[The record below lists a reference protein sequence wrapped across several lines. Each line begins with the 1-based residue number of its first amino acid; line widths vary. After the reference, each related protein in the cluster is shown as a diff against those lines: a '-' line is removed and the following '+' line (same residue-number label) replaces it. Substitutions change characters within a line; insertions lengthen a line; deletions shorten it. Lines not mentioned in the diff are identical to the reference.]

1 MSQTYC
7 LGGLGEEREEGKR
20 RGEEGKGEGTRG
32 ERGKNKDQR
41 KKKRRKEEEEG
52 IHWYLPSKIS
62 TASLIL
68 TW

>member
-41 KKKRRKEEEEG
+41 KKEKERG
-52 IHWYLPSKIS
+52 GRGYPLVSPLKYPLHL
-62 TASLIL
+62 
-68 TW
+68 

>member
-20 RGEEGKGEGTRG
+20 REEEGKGEGTRG
-32 ERGKNKDQR
+32 ERGRNKDRR

-52 IHWYLPSKIS
+52 IHRYLPSKLS
-62 TASLIL
+62 TGSLIL